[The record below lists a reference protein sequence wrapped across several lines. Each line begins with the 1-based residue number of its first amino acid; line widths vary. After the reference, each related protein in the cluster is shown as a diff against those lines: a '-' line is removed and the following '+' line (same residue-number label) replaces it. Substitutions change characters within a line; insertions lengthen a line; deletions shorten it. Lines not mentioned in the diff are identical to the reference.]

1 MSFGTAI
8 ATGFRKYADFTGVA
22 SRSEFWWFNL
32 FLVLGSFVFGA
43 LGDAFGAVWFFCHP
57 PALPRRWSSP
67 SARRR
72 SCVGFDFYRTC
83 CGLGNHRDGRAVV
96 AADENADRRG
106 LTHPSTGCSV
116 AEHKSCVSVVP

>member
-43 LGDAFGAVWFFCHP
+43 LGDAFGAVCATP
-57 PALPRRWSSP
+57 VL
-67 SARRR
+67 
-72 SCVGFDFYRTC
+72 
-83 CGLGNHRDGRAVV
+83 
-96 AADENADRRG
+96 RG
-106 LTHPSTGCSV
+106 V
-116 AEHKSCVSVVP
+116 